1 MTEAGPTATGG
12 TADGTGALRPALRE
26 FLLGALPATLR
37 SRLDAA
43 AADATVDAA
52 LTVVAH
58 RHPGELIVSVT
69 EGPPLLAPSIDGTTC
84 TVLEVA
90 MDDRPLLFSTVLAAV
105 DRCGATVDRAAH
117 PILGI
122 DRRDG
127 RVVAVRAPRGD
138 GHDESFI
145 RVELDELLDGPAH
158 QRLHNEVVGGVEDL
172 LLVETAGPAITE
184 ALDTTAVRLESGAD
198 DPEWAEAAAFCRWLR
213 RRHFLVTGALLPD
226 GTTIGVG
233 AGADSASPMPQGA
246 AVLVRR
252 SRGSSRVH
260 RSERA
265 AVITFADPA
274 GGPPTQFVGL
284 TTMQGRAERPSG
296 VAWVRHKLAE
306 VLRWLSVVPFSHTE
320 TQVRTLF
327 DDLPWDVL
335 LVADATWIAEMVGA
349 MLAAVDDGTTVLRL
363 LPEPSPRAVT
373 AAVAVPEIDYRP
385 TLDDEL
391 AHAFQY
397 LLPVQAVEAGSE
409 LGEGGLV
416 TLSVT
421 ALLETDVPDD
431 ETLGSMATQLRH
443 VARSWPEQVTAALVD
458 RLDGPGDR
466 AAAAEFVWQ
475 RWADRL
481 PATYR
486 DATPPTVAADDLLE
500 LDGLSGSGGMHVRLV
515 PVDQA
520 PSADAVAQKDH
531 DGATRPVQE
540 LRLVID
546 GPPPAL
552 SDLVP
557 ALESHG
563 LLTLA
568 ETTYVLDGH
577 GGGSATVLGLLVQR
591 PDGPIL
597 HDDDGR
603 LTGSLVAT
611 LQRSVDADSLNSLVV
626 STGMDH
632 EQVAVLRA
640 YARYLPQLDPTVH
653 PVSVVEALAAN
664 PATALALW
672 SHLEV
677 RFGPSGQHDAADD
690 PDGRERVVACC
701 DAVARLDHDRLLRSL
716 LALVDATVRTNVW
729 ASERNRPVVLKLDGT
744 RLAGIGNR
752 PAWREVW
759 VSSPEVEGVHLRA
772 GAIARGGLRWSDR
785 PDDVRTEV
793 LQLADA
799 QRLKNA
805 LIVPTGAKGGFV
817 VRRPPADGAALR
829 NAVEAAYRT
838 FVDALLDVTDNRV
851 DGATVRPQ
859 GVRAADGDDA
869 YLVVAADR
877 GTASFSDIANGIA
890 AEHGFWL
897 GDAFA
902 SGGSAGYDHKE
913 LGVTARGAWVSVTE
927 HFARRGVDVQ
937 TDRLRVAGIG
947 DMSGDVFGNGLLRSR
962 SVQLVAA
969 FDHRHVLIDPDP
981 DPARS
986 FEERQ
991 RLFDL
996 PRSSWDDVDR
1006 STLSPGAMVHPR
1018 SLKQARLTPEVRALL
1033 GTDAETLTTPEL
1045 VRAVLTLDVD
1055 LLYLGGIG
1063 TFVRATTEADGDVGD
1078 PANRETRV
1086 TAPEIRAAVVG
1097 EGANLG
1103 ITPRARVELALC
1115 GVELNADAIDN
1126 SAGVDTS
1133 DHEVNLKI
1141 LLGLAEADGRIDRA
1155 GRDRLLA
1162 EAADDVVATVLR
1174 HVRDQNRSL
1183 TRAEAA
1189 SRADL
1194 DAHLEVLGALARSGR
1209 IDRRT
1214 NAMPGE
1220 EELARRRAAGLGL
1233 VRPELAVLMAAEK
1246 VRLTEAVLASSLP
1259 DGPVLDPLADDYVP
1273 TTIRS
1278 VTLDLVQQHP
1288 LRREIVT
1295 TRLANEVVDRMG
1307 ITWVTAVCR
1316 RTGSDEA
1323 TVLGTY
1329 LSARTAL
1336 DLDEQWVRVD
1346 AAAPGDR
1353 DEMWDRVAAQFDE
1366 AVEDSLPA

>member
-1 MTEAGPTATGG
+1 MTEVGPTATDGAGG
-12 TADGTGALRPALRE
+12 APDALRATLAE
-26 FLLGALPATLR
+26 FLLGALPSTVR
-37 SRLDAA
+37 SRLDGRAA
-43 AADATVDAA
+43 AATVESAM
-52 LTVVAH
+52 TVLEH
-58 RHPGELIVSVT
+58 RRPGELVVVAV
-69 EGPPLLAPSIDGTTC
+69 EGPPLLGPAADGARC

-90 MDDRPLLFSTVLAAV
+90 TDDRPLLFSTVLAAV
-105 DRCGATVDRAAH
+105 ERCGATVERSVH
-117 PILGI
+117 PILGVE
-122 DRRDG
+122 RSDG

-145 RVELDELLDGPAH
+145 RVELDELLDGAG
-158 QRLHNEVVGGVEDL
+158 RASLEDEVRAGVDDL
-172 LLVETAGPAITE
+172 LAVDAATPQVDE
-184 ALDTTAVRLESGAD
+184 ALAATAVRLESGGD

-213 RRHFLVTGALLPD
+213 RRHFLVTGVLLPD
-226 GTTIGVG
+226 GTTVGVG
-233 AGADSASPMPQGA
+233 AEADPPA
-246 AVLVRR
+246 AVPHGTAVVVRR
-252 SRGSSRVH
+252 SLGTSRVH

-265 AVITFADPA
+265 AVIAFADPA

-296 VAWVRHKLAE
+296 VAWVRHKLNEA
-306 VLRWLSVVPFSHTE
+306 LRRLSVVPRSHAE
-320 TQVRTLF
+320 TVVRTFF

-335 LVADATWIAEMVGA
+335 LVADAAWLAEMLGA
-349 MLAAVDDGTTVLRL
+349 MVAAVDEGTTVLRL
-363 LPEPSPRAVT
+363 LPEPGPLAVT

-385 TLDDEL
+385 TLDEEL
-391 AHAFQY
+391 ARAFRY
-397 LLPVQAVEAGSE
+397 LLPVVGIETGSE

-421 ALLETDVPDD
+421 ALVHGALPDD
-431 ETLGSMATQLRH
+431 GTLGSMAAQLRH
-443 VARSWPEQVTAALVD
+443 LARSWPELVMSELEHQLVGATED
-458 RLDGPGDR
+458 A
-466 AAAAEFVWQ
+466 AAAAELVWQ
-475 RWADRL
+475 RWGDQL
-481 PATYR
+481 PPAYR
-486 DATPPTVAADDLLE
+486 DATAPDLAAGDLVAIDALR
-500 LDGLSGSGGMHVRLV
+500 GSGRTNVRLV
-515 PVDQA
+515 PGTGD
-520 PSADAVAQKDH
+520 
-531 DGATRPVQE
+531 DGEPAEVRE
-540 LRLVID
+540 LRLVVD
-546 GPPPAL
+546 GPPPLL

-557 ALESHG
+557 AVESHG
-563 LLTLA
+563 LLTVA
-568 ETTYVLDGH
+568 ETTYELLGDQ
-577 GGGSATVLGLLVQR
+577 SATVLGLLVR
-591 PDGPIL
+591 SPEGRALRDDG
-597 HDDDGR
+597 GR

-611 LQRSVDADSLNSLVV
+611 LHRNVDTDLLNSLVV
-626 STGMDH
+626 TTALDH
-632 EQVAVLRA
+632 DQVAVLRA

-664 PATALALW
+664 PDAAVALW
-672 SHLEV
+672 NHLEV
-677 RFGPSGQHDAADD
+677 RFGPSGEQDAGDD
-690 PDGRERVVACC
+690 GSGRELVAAAC
-701 DAVARLDHDRLLRSL
+701 DAVARLDHDRLLRAL
-716 LALVDATVRTNVW
+716 LVLVDATVRTNVW
-729 ASERNRPVVLKLDGT
+729 APDRGRPVVLKLDGT
-744 RLAGIGNR
+744 LMGGLGNR
-752 PAWREVW
+752 PSWREVW

-817 VRRPPADGAALR
+817 VRRPPADGAELR
-829 NAVEAAYRT
+829 TAVEAAYRT

-851 DGATVRPQ
+851 DGVTVRPD

-890 AEHGFWL
+890 DEHGFWL

-937 TDRLRVAGIG
+937 TDRLRVVGIG

-969 FDHRHVLIDPDP
+969 FDHRHVLLDPDP
-981 DPARS
+981 DPERS
-986 FEERQ
+986 FLERQ

-1006 STLSPGAMVHPR
+1006 STLSAGAMVHPR
-1018 SLKQARLTPEVRALL
+1018 SLKQARLSPEVQALL
-1033 GTDAETLTTPEL
+1033 GTQAETLTTPEL
-1045 VRAVLTLDVD
+1045 VRAVLSLDVD

-1063 TFVRATTEADGDVGD
+1063 TFVRATTEGDGDVGD
-1078 PANRETRV
+1078 PANRETRI
-1086 TAPEIRAAVVG
+1086 TAPEVRATVVG

-1103 ITPRARVELALC
+1103 ITPRARVELALG
-1115 GVELNADAIDN
+1115 GVQLNADAVDN

-1141 LLGLAEADGRIDRA
+1141 LLGLAEAAGRIDRA

-1174 HVRDQNRSL
+1174 HVRDQHRAL

-1194 DAHLEVLGALARSGR
+1194 DTHLEVLGTLARTGR

-1246 VRLTEAVLASSLP
+1246 VRLTETVLASSLP
-1259 DGPVLDPLADDYVP
+1259 DGPVLDQLVTDYVP
-1273 TTIRS
+1273 ATIRP
-1278 VTLDLVQQHP
+1278 VTGDLVHQHP

-1295 TRLANEVVDRMG
+1295 TRLVNEVVDRMG
-1307 ITWVTAVCR
+1307 ITWVSSTCR

-1323 TVLGTY
+1323 TVLGAY
-1329 LSARTAL
+1329 WSARTAL
-1336 DLDEQWVRVD
+1336 DLDAQWERVD
-1346 AAAPGDR
+1346 TSAPTDR
-1353 DEMWDRVAAQFDE
+1353 DGLWDQVVMQFDA
-1366 AVEDSLPA
+1366 AVEDALPV